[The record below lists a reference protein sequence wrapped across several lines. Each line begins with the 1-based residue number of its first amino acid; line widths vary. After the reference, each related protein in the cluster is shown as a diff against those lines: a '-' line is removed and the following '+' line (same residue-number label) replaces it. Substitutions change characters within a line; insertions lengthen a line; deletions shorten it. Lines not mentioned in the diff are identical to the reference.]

1 MPYDSTNK
9 RLYIDKSVTPN
20 KGISL
25 SDIATALRDYRVN
38 TFGRSDLGMLATSPS
53 IKKWS
58 KHKPFNVRSDND
70 HPYGVQTDADRQAGG
85 YGFYWQDF
93 IGEEVSPIQKAAT
106 YAFEYGVYYNC
117 DWQYNTAE
125 RIFRI
130 QDFDGYKANAEIP
143 YTTVAVASDDYSVT
157 KTAVIK
163 TKLNE
168 DTIECRLS
176 DMPALTGEYDDIM
189 EDMEIVALVRE
200 IHSNDLEVLYT
211 GTYAYDLDRG
221 SGEAEASFKCTP
233 NVEGDEKVYEL
244 VWAAYNGKSVENKPV
259 WIYLPNGYQIFRFK
273 GYFSVKYNEYE
284 LKFQASDVNGRVVT
298 SATQY
303 PKTLNFWFENF
314 SAISGGYDAGGEV
327 VFNVW
332 NATSG
337 SKQEFRYD
345 LINDGQMDILGMDVQ
360 SALGGA
366 NAENSMITMD
376 VYVRDLNI
384 PVTSSPEYTAYHFN
398 FLENKLELGVADAS
412 DGVSLWDI
420 IEYVNS

>member
-1 MPYDSTNK
+1 MPYNSNIQK
-9 RLYIDKSVTPN
+9 LYVDTESTPN
-20 KGISL
+20 KGITL
-25 SDIATALRDYRVN
+25 GEIALCIRDYRLN
-38 TFGRSDLGMLATSPS
+38 KNGRRDLGMLCTSPN
-53 IKKWS
+53 INKWA
-58 KHKPFNVRSDND
+58 KYKPFLVSDSND
-70 HPYGVQTDADRQAGG
+70 HPHEVQTEADRQAAG

-93 IGEEVSPIQKAAT
+93 IGEEICPIQKAAT
-106 YAFEYGVYYNC
+106 YAFENGVYYNC

-130 QDFDGYKANAEIP
+130 QDFDGYKHNAEIP
-143 YTTVAVASDDYSVT
+143 YTTEAVASGDYDLT
-157 KTAVIK
+157 KTGIIK
-163 TKLNE
+163 TDLYNGN
-168 DTIECRLS
+168 IECRLS
-176 DMPALTGEYDDIM
+176 AMPALTGSYDDVM
-189 EDMEIVALVRE
+189 DDLEIVALVRE
-200 IHSNDLEVLYT
+200 INS
-211 GTYAYDLDRG
+211 YDLDIIHTG
-221 SGEAEASFKCTP
+221 MKVYQLDKEYGLTEASFKCTP
-233 NVEGDEKVYEL
+233 TIEGDEKVYEL

-303 PKTLNFWFENF
+303 PKTSNFWFENF
-314 SAISGGYDAGGEV
+314 FNINNYRAGGEV
-327 VFNVW
+327 IFNVW

-337 SKQEFRYD
+337 SRQEFRYD
-345 LINDGQMDILGMDVQ
+345 LINDGQMDILEMDVQ

-384 PVTSSPEYTAYHFN
+384 PVITSPEYTAYHFN